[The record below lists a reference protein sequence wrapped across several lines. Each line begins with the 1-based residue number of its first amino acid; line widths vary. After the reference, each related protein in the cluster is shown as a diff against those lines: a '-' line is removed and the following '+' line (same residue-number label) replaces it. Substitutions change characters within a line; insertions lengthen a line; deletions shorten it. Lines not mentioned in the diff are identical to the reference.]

1 MRAATLAATRYSV
14 IVRNDSIQ
22 REPRRPAEI
31 QKNISAA
38 SFQFARTLLWGKFM
52 TKKWAVLAIAA
63 VFSLAAGCGKNQNS
77 GNSSTDNGQ
86 QAANQAVPAP
96 QPAPAPEPPP
106 PPPQPF
112 VVPAGTAIPVIL
124 GTTINS
130 RVNNPGD
137 EFQGSVATD
146 ILVDNEV
153 AIPKGS
159 NVTGTV
165 VTSKK
170 QGKFKGEANL
180 AVKLTSLQVN
190 GKSYMIA
197 SSTYMDTE
205 KGKGKRTAVVT
216 GGGAAVGALIG
227 GLAGGGKGA
236 AIGAG
241 IGAGGGLAASGATG
255 GKNVEFSAESR
266 ITFKL
271 TAAVTIDR

>member
-1 MRAATLAATRYSV
+1 M
-14 IVRNDSIQ
+14 N
-22 REPRRPAEI
+22 
-31 QKNISAA
+31 
-38 SFQFARTLLWGKFM
+38 
-52 TKKWAVLAIAA
+52 KKWAVLAIAA
-63 VFSLAAGCGKNQNS
+63 MFGLAAGCGKNQNS
-77 GNSSTDNGQ
+77 SNPSTDSNQ
-86 QAANQAVPAP
+86 QAANQQANQAAPAP
-96 QPAPAPEPPP
+96 QPVPAPAPEPPP

-112 VVPAGTAIPVIL
+112 VVPAGTALPVIL
-124 GTTINS
+124 GSTINS
-130 RVNNPGD
+130 RVATVGD
-137 EFQGSVATD
+137 EFQGTVATD

-180 AVKLTSLQVN
+180 AVKLTHLEVG
-190 GKSYMIA
+190 GKGYMIA

-271 TAAVTIDR
+271 TEAVTIDR